1 LEPYECATL
10 AFGGLGQHRIEGIGD
25 KMCTLIH
32 NVLNTDFVTLVQDDD
47 CVKALKIVYDGTDIL
62 VKMGVDREI
71 AESMKELFG
80 VSGMCNILGAIKMA
94 KHLRLG
100 PDDNVV
106 TIATDS
112 FDRYYS
118 VIEDLEKRYLETADF
133 VLERWAKDIFHGI
146 GEDNIYDFRT
156 AKDKERLFQQKEKD
170 WLPFGYSKEYIDS
183 MRKQEFWE
191 IEYSKIPDYDKK
203 IKEMRG

>member
-1 LEPYECATL
+1 
-10 AFGGLGQHRIEGIGD
+10 
-25 KMCTLIH
+25 MCTLIH

-133 VLERWAKDIFHGI
+133 VLERWAKDIFLGI

-156 AKDKERLFQQKEKD
+156 AKDKERLFQQKEKIGC
-170 WLPFGYSKEYIDS
+170 LRLFQGIYRFHEKAGILGERI
-183 MRKQEFWE
+183 
-191 IEYSKIPDYDKK
+191 
-203 IKEMRG
+203 